1 MTTTEKIT
9 TALVRAIDV
18 PYQAGRM
25 TADLEF
31 QMVSRGIEAKDFD
44 LGLHRKLREI
54 DIKTLYFAPLQQ
66 AEYERAR
73 AERSR
78 ELSPLLKELKDR
90 SRPYRETHGTLI
102 VHHGPNIREIV
113 MLMEV
118 PKEMLDKYP
127 QYAPVPRQEEFH
139 I

>member
-1 MTTTEKIT
+1 MTTT
-9 TALVRAIDV
+9 LVRALDI

-31 QMVSRGIEAKDFD
+31 QMMSRALEVKDLD

-54 DIKTLYFAPLQQ
+54 DLKTLGYTPLQH

-73 AERSR
+73 VERSR
-78 ELSPLLKELKDR
+78 ELSPALKELKDK
-90 SRPYRETHGTLI
+90 SRPYWETHGTLV
-102 VHHGPNIREIV
+102 VHHGPNLREIV

-118 PKEMLDKYP
+118 PKEMLERYP
-127 QYAPVPRQEEFH
+127 QYAPVPRQEELS